1 MSFLTANTQTAVLS
15 AEPSTKSPRAGGFD
29 PLELYATAMDAS
41 DYVEA
46 VAPLVRRAAPD
57 IGDLLDV
64 GAGGGQLGHALR
76 LAHARWT
83 AIEPSPTMRARLLR
97 FSDPPLVLPC
107 GWETADMAPA
117 AHDTVLAATMPATME
132 NPKDFLACCRTW
144 ARRQVVWVVP
154 AQNGPRG
161 LCFAGCLPPHWHRE
175 DVTPGVDKAL
185 RELSPA
191 DAPDDI
197 AYAEWTFTGIVK
209 SVSDLADFL
218 SGRLGWSVDDTR
230 RLELTEHLKRQAKP
244 HANGFCLEIARRS
257 AVLVWRA

>member
-1 MSFLTANTQTAVLS
+1 LNFRVANTKCAAAAADSSAV
-15 AEPSTKSPRAGGFD
+15 RADSLD
-29 PLELYATAMDAS
+29 PLELYASAIDAS
-41 DYVEA
+41 DYVKA
-46 VAPLVRRAAPD
+46 VVPLIQRAAPD

-76 LAHARWT
+76 PAHARWT
-83 AIEPSPTMRARLLR
+83 AIEPSPVMRSRLLR
-97 FSDPPLVLPC
+97 LPGPPLVLDCDWSPSLV
-107 GWETADMAPA
+107 A
-117 AHDTVLAATMPATME
+117 ARAYDTVLAATMPATME
-132 NPKDFLACCRTW
+132 EPKDFLACCRTW

-175 DVTPGVDKAL
+175 DVTPGVDKTL

-197 AYAEWTFTGIVK
+197 AYVEWTFTGIVK
-209 SVSDLADFL
+209 SVDELADFL
-218 SGRLGWSVDDTR
+218 SGRLGWPVDDVR
-230 RLELTEHLKRQAKP
+230 RPELAEHLNKQAKP
-244 HANGFCLEIARRS
+244 HASGFCLEIARRS